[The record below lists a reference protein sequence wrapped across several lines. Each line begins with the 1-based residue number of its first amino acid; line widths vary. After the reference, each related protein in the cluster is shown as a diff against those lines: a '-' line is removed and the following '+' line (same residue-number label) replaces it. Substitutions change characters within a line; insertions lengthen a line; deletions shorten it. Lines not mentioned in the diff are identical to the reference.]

1 MSLSSLDCANIDAGS
16 CRDLGDKSVKDQ
28 ASNFPFYYLRTRRRS
43 MHNFRLLAFPLVLLL
58 SISCGGKRVVTDPAF
73 QPEIINQTDNFAFQS
88 TRVSN
93 VTQTLQYTW
102 QNTGT
107 VANVNQATQI
117 TSGSATITIRD
128 SAGLQVY
135 TASLSSNG
143 TFITSSGATGGWTI
157 RLVLTNFNGTLNF
170 RVQRNP

>member
-1 MSLSSLDCANIDAGS
+1 
-16 CRDLGDKSVKDQ
+16 
-28 ASNFPFYYLRTRRRS
+28 
-43 MHNFRLLAFPLVLLL
+43 MHKWNHLVLPLVLLL

-88 TRVSN
+88 TNVSN

-107 VANVNQATQI
+107 RADVNQASSI

-143 TFITSSGATGGWTI
+143 TFMTGSGTAGGWTI
-157 RLVLTNFNGTLNF
+157 RLVLTNLKGTLNF